1 MNAWFWIGLVIGA
14 MAPSLAAYI
23 VFQRN
28 KHLRQRVRHWID
40 KAEGRDAI
48 E

>member
-14 MAPSLAAYI
+14 MAPSLAAWI

-28 KHLRQRVRHWID
+28 QHLRGRIKHWIE
-40 KAEGRDAI
+40 KAEVSDD
-48 E
+48 